1 MKKKIAAL
9 SGILIILVIA
19 ALAYTTLVYL
29 PSEAA
34 PEKKTITIVDGTPG
48 AGVYVEV
55 EVPVE
60 RIVSIIATD
69 IIYILGRGDR
79 IVGRG
84 MLDSDVEVILPPS
97 ILELPVVAESSANPN
112 LELILE
118 LEPDLVLADGLLS
131 SENRKMIEDAG
142 IPVISDMLMEPRRK
156 TFIKNLGLI
165 LDAEEKANE
174 FIDYETHYENLVK
187 ERIENLTPA
196 EKPSFYFE
204 WYMSWF
210 SAAAGSEF
218 HDVLVDIG
226 GINIA
231 AGEPV
236 MYPTLSP
243 EYVTEKNPDFII
255 RMSTYLDGE
264 DLAAFQA
271 LRDEILSRPALGES
285 KAVEEGNVYVIKN
298 TVLVARR
305 PIGLLYLA
313 KWFHPSLFEDIDPAA
328 IHTQMIQK
336 FFGADLEGVFA
347 YP

>member
-1 MKKKIAAL
+1 MKKKIAVL
-9 SGILIILVIA
+9 SAIIIILVIA
-19 ALAYTTLVYL
+19 ALAYTTLVYI

-34 PEKKTITIVDGTPG
+34 PKKKTITIVDGTPG
-48 AGVYVEV
+48 TGVYVEV

-60 RIVSIIATD
+60 RIVSIIATE
-69 IIYILGRGDR
+69 IICLLERGDR

-84 MLDSDVEVILPPS
+84 MLTADVEAILPSS
-97 ILELPVVAESSANPN
+97 ILELPVVGSSFSPN
-112 LELILE
+112 LEMILE
-118 LEPDLVLADGLLS
+118 LEPDLVLVDGNLA
-131 SENRKMIEDAG
+131 SENREMIEDAG
-142 IPVISDMLMEPRRK
+142 VPVISDMLMEPRRK

-187 ERIENLTPA
+187 ERIENLTPT
-196 EKPSFYFE
+196 EKPSVYFE

-210 SAAAGSEF
+210 SGAAGSEF
-218 HDVLVDIG
+218 HSMMVDTG

-236 MYPTLSP
+236 LYPTLSP
-243 EYVTEKNPDFII
+243 EYVAEKSPNFII
-255 RMSTYLDGE
+255 RMLTYQDGE
-264 DLAAFQA
+264 DLAAFQT
-271 LRDEILSRPALGES
+271 LRDEMLSRPALSES
-285 KAVEEGNVYVIKN
+285 KAVKEGKVYVIKN

-328 IHTQMIQK
+328 VHEQMIQE

>member
-1 MKKKIAAL
+1 MKKNFAVL
-9 SGILIILVIA
+9 SVIIIVLVIA
-19 ALAYTTLVYL
+19 ALAYTTLIYI
-29 PSEAA
+29 PSETT
-34 PEKKTITIVDGTPG
+34 PQKETITIVDGTPG
-48 AGVYVEV
+48 TGVYVEV

-69 IIYILGRGDR
+69 IIYVLGRGDR

-84 MLDSDVEVILPPS
+84 LLDSDVEAILPPS
-97 ILELPVVAESSANPN
+97 ILTLPVVAESSATPN

-118 LEPDLVLADGLLS
+118 LEPDLVITDGSLS
-131 SENRKMIEDAG
+131 NENREVIEGAG
-142 IPVISDMLMEPRRK
+142 IPVINDHLMEPRRK
-156 TFIKNLGLI
+156 TFIKNLGLV

-174 FIDYETHYENLVK
+174 FIDYETYYENLVT
-187 ERIENLTPA
+187 ERIENLAPT
-196 EKPSFYFE
+196 EKPSVYFE

-218 HDVLVDIG
+218 HDMLVDTG

-264 DLAAFQA
+264 DLAAFQT
-271 LRDEILSRPALGES
+271 LRDEMLGRPALSDS
-285 KAVEEGNVYVIKN
+285 KAVKEGKVYIIKN
-298 TVLVARR
+298 TVLVTRR
-305 PIGLLYLA
+305 SIGLLYLA

-328 IHTQMIQK
+328 IHNQTIQK